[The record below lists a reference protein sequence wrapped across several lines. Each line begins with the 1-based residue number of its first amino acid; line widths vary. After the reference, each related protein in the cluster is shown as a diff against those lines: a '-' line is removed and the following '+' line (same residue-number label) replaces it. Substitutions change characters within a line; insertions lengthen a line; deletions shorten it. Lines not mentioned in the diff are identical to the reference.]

1 MKMYRQKK
9 QRHLL
14 LWIFLF
20 LSLGLSAQ
28 NVKFTANAP
37 NAVAK
42 GDQFRLV
49 YTLRGGSGENFN
61 APSSIK
67 GFDVLYGPARSS
79 SSSTQVINGNVTT
92 DSSESYIYTLSAIS
106 EGTFT
111 IPAATVVVDGKNYTS
126 NSLQVKVLPADKNAQ
141 SQQSAGGG
149 GGQAS
154 AATSTAQNINS
165 TDAFIRAIVS
175 KSKVRE
181 QESFVVTFRFYT
193 TLEVRDIG
201 KIEFPE
207 FEGFMVEEQPLP
219 STRQMTFEHYN
230 GRNYYAVDLRRTLL
244 FPQRSGQITIPSGK
258 IEMVFNVRSGKT
270 VQTFFGPQY
279 VMTDVKRTM
288 TTKPLTIDV
297 SPLPEG
303 KPANFSNGVGR
314 FTMTPSISATDIKA
328 NDAVTIKL
336 VISGTGNM
344 KLIKT
349 PELELPKDFESYD
362 PKITNDLKYTD
373 NGLTGTKTIEYLF
386 IPRYQGTFKIPPLEL
401 SYFDISSQSY
411 KTLSTPEYTLNVA
424 KDPNAGT
431 NSATSFTQTDVQVEQ
446 DIRHI
451 KIGTP
456 DLVSSDSFL
465 FGSLSYWLWYIVP
478 FSLFIVFF
486 ILYRKQIKENAD
498 IVRLKTKRANKMAVK
513 RLKLAGTYLKTHKKE
528 QFYEETLRAV
538 WGYLSDKLIIPVG
551 ELSRD
556 SIEQELLKFGASVE
570 LVAKFIHI
578 LDTCEFA
585 RYAPVESDTAMD
597 DLYKDTIDAIGEMEN
612 SRIKK

>member
-1 MKMYRQKK
+1 M

-14 LWIFLF
+14 LWILLF
-20 LSLGLSAQ
+20 LGLGLNAQ
-28 NVKFTANAP
+28 VKFTASAP
-37 NAVAK
+37 SAVAK

-49 YTLRGGSGENFN
+49 YTLRGGDGENIN
-61 APSSIK
+61 VPSSIK
-67 GFDVLYGPARSS
+67 GFDILYGPAMSS
-79 SSSTQVINGNVTT
+79 SSSTQIINGNVTT
-92 DSSESYIYTLSAIS
+92 DSSESYIYTLTANA

-111 IPAATVVVDGKNYTS
+111 IPAATITVKGKSYTS
-126 NSLQVKVLPADKNAQ
+126 NSVQVKVLPPDKNAQ
-141 SQQSAGGG
+141 TQQSGGGG
-149 GGQAS
+149 GGQTS

-165 TDAFIRAIVS
+165 SDAFIRAIVS
-175 KSKVRE
+175 KSKVSE

-207 FEGFMVEEQPLP
+207 FDGFMVEEQPLP
-219 STRQMTFEHYN
+219 PTRQMTFEHYN

-244 FPQRSGQITIPSGK
+244 FPQRSGKITIPSGK

-279 VMTDVKRTM
+279 VMTDVKKTM
-288 TTKPLTIDV
+288 TTSPLTIDV

-303 KPANFSNGVGR
+303 KPADFSNGVGT
-314 FTMTPSISATDIKA
+314 FSMNASISATDIKA
-328 NDAVTIKL
+328 NDPVTIKL

-349 PELELPKDFESYD
+349 PEIVLPKDFESYD
-362 PKITNDLKYTD
+362 PKITNDLNYTD

-386 IPRYQGTFKIPPLEL
+386 IPRYQGTFKIPPLVF
-401 SYFDISSQSY
+401 SYFDIKSRSY
-411 KTLSTPEYTLNVA
+411 KTISTPEYTLNVA
-424 KDPNAGT
+424 KDPHAGS

-451 KIGTP
+451 KTGNP
-456 DLVSSDSFL
+456 SLVTINSFL
-465 FGSLSYWLWYIVP
+465 FGSLGYWFWYIIP
-478 FSLFIVFF
+478 FVLFVVFL

-498 IVRLKTKRANKMAVK
+498 IARMKTKRANKVAVK
-513 RLKLAGTYLKTHKKE
+513 RLKLAGKYLQAHKKE
-528 QFYEETLRAV
+528 QFYEEVLRAA
-538 WGYLSDKLIIPVG
+538 WGYLSDKLVIPIAD
-551 ELSRD
+551 LSRD
-556 SIEQELLKFGASVE
+556 NIEQELIKFGASQE
-570 LVAKFIHI
+570 LITKFISI

-597 DLYKDTIDAIGEMEN
+597 DLYKDAVDAIGEMEN

>member
-1 MKMYRQKK
+1 MYRQKM

-14 LWIFLF
+14 LWILLF
-20 LSLGLSAQ
+20 LGLGLNAQ
-28 NVKFTANAP
+28 VKFTASAP
-37 NAVAK
+37 SAVAK

-49 YTLRGGSGENFN
+49 YTLRGGDGENIN
-61 APSSIK
+61 VPSSIK
-67 GFDVLYGPARSS
+67 GFDILYGPAMSS
-79 SSSTQVINGNVTT
+79 SSSTQIINGNVTT
-92 DSSESYIYTLSAIS
+92 DSSESYIYTLTANA

-111 IPAATVVVDGKNYTS
+111 IPAATITVKGKSYTS
-126 NSLQVKVLPADKNAQ
+126 NSVQVKVLPPDKNAQ
-141 SQQSAGGG
+141 AQQSGGGG
-149 GGQAS
+149 GGQTS

-165 TDAFIRAIVS
+165 SDAFIRAIVS
-175 KSKVRE
+175 KSKVSE

-207 FEGFMVEEQPLP
+207 FDGFMVEEQPLP
-219 STRQMTFEHYN
+219 PTRQMTFEHYN

-244 FPQRSGQITIPSGK
+244 FPQRSGKITIPSGK

-279 VMTDVKRTM
+279 VMTDVKKTM
-288 TTKPLTIDV
+288 TTSPLTIDV

-303 KPANFSNGVGR
+303 KPADFSNGVGT
-314 FTMTPSISATDIKA
+314 FSMNASISATDIKA
-328 NDAVTIKL
+328 NDPVTIKL

-349 PELELPKDFESYD
+349 PEIVLPKDFESYD
-362 PKITNDLKYTD
+362 PKITNDLNYTD

-386 IPRYQGTFKIPPLEL
+386 IPRYQGTFKIPPLVF
-401 SYFDISSQSY
+401 SYFDIKSRSY
-411 KTLSTPEYTLNVA
+411 KTISTPEYTLNVA
-424 KDPNAGT
+424 KDPHAGS

-451 KIGTP
+451 KTGNP
-456 DLVSSDSFL
+456 SLVTINSFL
-465 FGSLSYWLWYIVP
+465 FGSLGYWFWYIIP
-478 FSLFIVFF
+478 FVLFVVFL

-498 IVRLKTKRANKMAVK
+498 IARMKTKRANKVAVK
-513 RLKLAGTYLKTHKKE
+513 RLKLAGKYLQAHKKE
-528 QFYEETLRAV
+528 QFYEEVLRAA
-538 WGYLSDKLIIPVG
+538 WGYLSDKLVIPIAD
-551 ELSRD
+551 LSRD
-556 SIEQELLKFGASVE
+556 NIEQELIKFGASQE
-570 LVAKFIHI
+570 LITKFISI

-597 DLYKDTIDAIGEMEN
+597 DLYKDAVDAIGEMEN

>member
-1 MKMYRQKK
+1 MYRQKM

-14 LWIFLF
+14 LWILLF
-20 LSLGLSAQ
+20 LGLGLNAQ
-28 NVKFTANAP
+28 VKFTASAP
-37 NAVAK
+37 SAVAK

-49 YTLRGGSGENFN
+49 YTLRGGDGENIN
-61 APSSIK
+61 VPSSIK
-67 GFDVLYGPARSS
+67 GFDILYGPAMSS
-79 SSSTQVINGNVTT
+79 SSSTQIINGNVTT
-92 DSSESYIYTLSAIS
+92 DSSESYIYTLTANA

-111 IPAATVVVDGKNYTS
+111 IPAATITVKGKSYTS
-126 NSLQVKVLPADKNAQ
+126 NSVQVKVLPPDKNAQ
-141 SQQSAGGG
+141 TQQSGGGG
-149 GGQAS
+149 GGQTS

-165 TDAFIRAIVS
+165 SDAFIRAIVS
-175 KSKVRE
+175 KSKVSE

-207 FEGFMVEEQPLP
+207 FDGFMVEEQPLP
-219 STRQMTFEHYN
+219 PTRQMTFEHYN

-244 FPQRSGQITIPSGK
+244 FPQRSGKITIPSGK

-279 VMTDVKRTM
+279 VMTDVKKTM
-288 TTKPLTIDV
+288 TTSPLTIDV

-303 KPANFSNGVGR
+303 KPADFSNGVGT
-314 FTMTPSISATDIKA
+314 FSMNASISATDIKA
-328 NDAVTIKL
+328 NDPVTIKL

-349 PELELPKDFESYD
+349 PEIVLPKDFESYD
-362 PKITNDLKYTD
+362 PKITNDLNYTD

-386 IPRYQGTFKIPPLEL
+386 IPRYQGTFKIPPLVF
-401 SYFDISSQSY
+401 SYFDIKSRSY
-411 KTLSTPEYTLNVA
+411 KTISTPEYTLNVA
-424 KDPNAGT
+424 KDPHAGS

-451 KIGTP
+451 KTGNP
-456 DLVSSDSFL
+456 SLVTINSFL
-465 FGSLSYWLWYIVP
+465 FGSLGYWFWYIIP
-478 FSLFIVFF
+478 FVLFVVFL

-498 IVRLKTKRANKMAVK
+498 IARMKTKRANKVAVK
-513 RLKLAGTYLKTHKKE
+513 RLKLAGKYLQAHKKE
-528 QFYEETLRAV
+528 QFYEEVLRAA
-538 WGYLSDKLIIPVG
+538 WGYLSDKLVIPIAD
-551 ELSRD
+551 LSRD
-556 SIEQELLKFGASVE
+556 NIEQELIKFGASQE
-570 LVAKFIHI
+570 LITKFISI

-597 DLYKDTIDAIGEMEN
+597 DLYKDAVDAIGEMEN

>member
-1 MKMYRQKK
+1 MYRQKM

-14 LWIFLF
+14 LWILLF
-20 LSLGLSAQ
+20 LGLGLNAQ
-28 NVKFTANAP
+28 VKFTASAP
-37 NAVAK
+37 SAVAK

-49 YTLRGGSGENFN
+49 YTLRGGDGENIN
-61 APSSIK
+61 VPSSIK
-67 GFDVLYGPARSS
+67 GFDILYGPAMSS
-79 SSSTQVINGNVTT
+79 SSSTQIINGNVTT
-92 DSSESYIYTLSAIS
+92 DSSESYIYTLTANA

-111 IPAATVVVDGKNYTS
+111 IPAATITVKGKSYTS
-126 NSLQVKVLPADKNAQ
+126 NSVQVKVLPPDKNAQ
-141 SQQSAGGG
+141 AQQSAGGG
-149 GGQAS
+149 GGQTS

-165 TDAFIRAIVS
+165 SDAFIRAIVS
-175 KSKVRE
+175 KSKVSE

-207 FEGFMVEEQPLP
+207 FDGFMVEEQPLP
-219 STRQMTFEHYN
+219 PTRQMTFEHYN

-244 FPQRSGQITIPSGK
+244 FPQRSGKITIPSGK

-279 VMTDVKRTM
+279 VMTDVKKTM
-288 TTKPLTIDV
+288 TTSPLTIDV

-303 KPANFSNGVGR
+303 KPADFSNGVGT
-314 FTMTPSISATDIKA
+314 FSMNASISATDIKA
-328 NDAVTIKL
+328 NDPVTIKL

-349 PELELPKDFESYD
+349 PEIVLPKDFESYD
-362 PKITNDLKYTD
+362 PKITNDLNYTD

-386 IPRYQGTFKIPPLEL
+386 IPRYQGTFKIPPLVF
-401 SYFDISSQSY
+401 SYFDIKSRSY
-411 KTLSTPEYTLNVA
+411 KTISTPEYTLNVA
-424 KDPNAGT
+424 KDPHAGS

-451 KIGTP
+451 KTGNP
-456 DLVSSDSFL
+456 SLVTINSFL
-465 FGSLSYWLWYIVP
+465 FGSLGYWFWYIIP
-478 FSLFIVFF
+478 FVLFVVFL

-498 IVRLKTKRANKMAVK
+498 IARMKTKRANKVAVK
-513 RLKLAGTYLKTHKKE
+513 RLKLAGKYLQAHKKE
-528 QFYEETLRAV
+528 QFYEEVLRAA
-538 WGYLSDKLIIPVG
+538 WGYLSDKLVIPIAD
-551 ELSRD
+551 LSRD
-556 SIEQELLKFGASVE
+556 NIEQELIKFGASQE
-570 LVAKFIHI
+570 LITKFISI

-597 DLYKDTIDAIGEMEN
+597 DLYKDAVDAIGEMEN

>member
-1 MKMYRQKK
+1 MYRQKM

-14 LWIFLF
+14 LWILLF
-20 LSLGLSAQ
+20 LGLGLNAQ
-28 NVKFTANAP
+28 VKFTASAP
-37 NAVAK
+37 SAVAK

-49 YTLRGGSGENFN
+49 YTLRGGDGENIN
-61 APSSIK
+61 VPSSIK
-67 GFDVLYGPARSS
+67 GFDILYGPAMSS
-79 SSSTQVINGNVTT
+79 SSSTQIINGNVTT
-92 DSSESYIYTLSAIS
+92 DSSESYIYTLTANA

-111 IPAATVVVDGKNYTS
+111 IPAATITVKGKSYTS
-126 NSLQVKVLPADKNAQ
+126 NSVQVKVLPPDKNAQ
-141 SQQSAGGG
+141 AQQSGGGG
-149 GGQAS
+149 GGQTS

-165 TDAFIRAIVS
+165 SDAFIRAIVS
-175 KSKVRE
+175 KSKVSE

-207 FEGFMVEEQPLP
+207 FDGFMVEEQPLP
-219 STRQMTFEHYN
+219 PTRQMTFEHYN

-244 FPQRSGQITIPSGK
+244 FPQRSGKITIPSGK

-270 VQTFFGPQY
+270 VETFFGPQY
-279 VMTDVKRTM
+279 VMTDVKKTM
-288 TTKPLTIDV
+288 TTSPLTIDV

-303 KPANFSNGVGR
+303 KPADFSNGVGT
-314 FTMTPSISATDIKA
+314 FSMNASISATDIKA
-328 NDAVTIKL
+328 NDPVTIKL

-349 PELELPKDFESYD
+349 PEIVLPKDFESYD
-362 PKITNDLKYTD
+362 PKITNDLNYTD

-386 IPRYQGTFKIPPLEL
+386 IPRYQGTFKIPPLVF
-401 SYFDISSQSY
+401 SYFDIKSRSY
-411 KTLSTPEYTLNVA
+411 KTISTPEYTLNVA
-424 KDPNAGT
+424 KDPHAGS

-451 KIGTP
+451 KTGNP
-456 DLVSSDSFL
+456 SLVTINSFL
-465 FGSLSYWLWYIVP
+465 FGSLGYWFWYIIP
-478 FSLFIVFF
+478 FVLFVVFL

-498 IVRLKTKRANKMAVK
+498 IARMKTKRANKVAVK
-513 RLKLAGTYLKTHKKE
+513 RLKLAGKYLQAHKKE
-528 QFYEETLRAV
+528 QFYEEVLRAA
-538 WGYLSDKLIIPVG
+538 WGYLSDKLVIPIAD
-551 ELSRD
+551 LSRD
-556 SIEQELLKFGASVE
+556 NIEQELIKFGASQE
-570 LVAKFIHI
+570 LITKFISI

-597 DLYKDTIDAIGEMEN
+597 DLYKDAVDAIGEMEN

>member
-1 MKMYRQKK
+1 MYRQKM

-14 LWIFLF
+14 LWILLF
-20 LSLGLSAQ
+20 LGLGLNAQ
-28 NVKFTANAP
+28 VKFTASAP
-37 NAVAK
+37 SAVAK

-49 YTLRGGSGENFN
+49 YTLRGGDGENIN
-61 APSSIK
+61 VPSSIK
-67 GFDVLYGPARSS
+67 GFDILYGPAMSS
-79 SSSTQVINGNVTT
+79 SSSTQIINGNVTT
-92 DSSESYIYTLSAIS
+92 DSSESYIYTLTANA

-111 IPAATVVVDGKNYTS
+111 IPAATITVKGKSYTS
-126 NSLQVKVLPADKNAQ
+126 NSVQVKVLPPDKNAQ
-141 SQQSAGGG
+141 AQQSGGGG
-149 GGQAS
+149 GGQTS

-165 TDAFIRAIVS
+165 SDAFIRAIVS
-175 KSKVRE
+175 KSKVSE

-207 FEGFMVEEQPLP
+207 FDGFMVEEQPLP
-219 STRQMTFEHYN
+219 PTRQMTFEHYN

-244 FPQRSGQITIPSGK
+244 FPQRSGKITIPSGK

-279 VMTDVKRTM
+279 VMTDVKKTM
-288 TTKPLTIDV
+288 TTSPLTIDV

-303 KPANFSNGVGR
+303 KPADFSNGVGT
-314 FTMTPSISATDIKA
+314 FSMNASISATDIKA
-328 NDAVTIKL
+328 NDPVTIKL

-349 PELELPKDFESYD
+349 PEIVLPKDFESYD
-362 PKITNDLKYTD
+362 PKITNDLNYTD

-386 IPRYQGTFKIPPLEL
+386 IPRYQGTFKIPPLVF
-401 SYFDISSQSY
+401 SYFDIKSRSY
-411 KTLSTPEYTLNVA
+411 KTISTPEYTLNVA
-424 KDPNAGT
+424 KDPHAGS

-451 KIGTP
+451 KTGNP
-456 DLVSSDSFL
+456 SLVTINSFL
-465 FGSLSYWLWYIVP
+465 FGSLGYWFWYIIP
-478 FSLFIVFF
+478 FVLFVVFL

-498 IVRLKTKRANKMAVK
+498 IARMKTKRANKVAVK
-513 RLKLAGTYLKTHKKE
+513 RLKLAGKYLQAHKKE
-528 QFYEETLRAV
+528 QFYEEVLRAA
-538 WGYLSDKLIIPVG
+538 WGYLSDKLVIPIAD
-551 ELSRD
+551 LSRD
-556 SIEQELLKFGASVE
+556 NIEQELIKFGASQE
-570 LVAKFIHI
+570 LITKFIWI

-597 DLYKDTIDAIGEMEN
+597 DLYKDAVDAIGEMEN

>member
-1 MKMYRQKK
+1 MYRQKM

-14 LWIFLF
+14 LWILLF
-20 LSLGLSAQ
+20 LGLGLNAQ
-28 NVKFTANAP
+28 VKFTASAP
-37 NAVAK
+37 SAVAK

-49 YTLRGGSGENFN
+49 YTLRGGDGENIN
-61 APSSIK
+61 VPSSIK
-67 GFDVLYGPARSS
+67 GFDILYGPAMSS
-79 SSSTQVINGNVTT
+79 SSSTQIINGNVTT
-92 DSSESYIYTLSAIS
+92 DSSESYIYTLTANS

-111 IPAATVVVDGKNYTS
+111 IPAATITVKGKSYTS
-126 NSLQVKVLPADKNAQ
+126 NSVQVKVLPPDKNAQ
-141 SQQSAGGG
+141 AQQSGGGG
-149 GGQAS
+149 GGQTS

-165 TDAFIRAIVS
+165 SDAFIRAIVS
-175 KSKVRE
+175 KSKVSE

-207 FEGFMVEEQPLP
+207 FDGFMVEEQPLP
-219 STRQMTFEHYN
+219 PTRQMTFEHYN

-244 FPQRSGQITIPSGK
+244 FPQRSGKITIPSGK

-279 VMTDVKRTM
+279 VMTDVKKTM
-288 TTKPLTIDV
+288 TTSPLTIDV

-303 KPANFSNGVGR
+303 KPADFSNGVGT
-314 FTMTPSISATDIKA
+314 FSMNASISATDIKA
-328 NDAVTIKL
+328 NDPVTIKL

-349 PELELPKDFESYD
+349 PEIVLPKDFESYD
-362 PKITNDLKYTD
+362 PKITNDLNYTD

-386 IPRYQGTFKIPPLEL
+386 IPRYQGTFKIPPLVF
-401 SYFDISSQSY
+401 SYFDIKSRSY
-411 KTLSTPEYTLNVA
+411 KTISTPEYTLNVA
-424 KDPNAGT
+424 KDPHAGS

-451 KIGTP
+451 KTGNP
-456 DLVSSDSFL
+456 SLVTINSFL
-465 FGSLSYWLWYIVP
+465 FGSLGYWFWYIIP
-478 FSLFIVFF
+478 FVLFVVFL

-498 IVRLKTKRANKMAVK
+498 IARMKTKRANKVAVK
-513 RLKLAGTYLKTHKKE
+513 RLKLAGKYLQAHKKE
-528 QFYEETLRAV
+528 QFYEEVLRAA
-538 WGYLSDKLIIPVG
+538 WGYLSDKLVIPIAD
-551 ELSRD
+551 LSRD
-556 SIEQELLKFGASVE
+556 NIEQELIKFGASQE
-570 LVAKFIHI
+570 LITKFISI

-597 DLYKDTIDAIGEMEN
+597 DLYKDAVDAIGEMEN

>member
-1 MKMYRQKK
+1 M

-14 LWIFLF
+14 LWILLF
-20 LSLGLSAQ
+20 LGLGLNAQ
-28 NVKFTANAP
+28 VKFTASAP
-37 NAVAK
+37 SAVAK

-49 YTLRGGSGENFN
+49 YTLRGGDGENIN
-61 APSSIK
+61 VPSSIK
-67 GFDVLYGPARSS
+67 GFDILYGPAMSS
-79 SSSTQVINGNVTT
+79 SSSTQIINGNVTT
-92 DSSESYIYTLSAIS
+92 DSSESYIYTLTANA

-111 IPAATVVVDGKNYTS
+111 IPAATITVKGKSYTS
-126 NSLQVKVLPADKNAQ
+126 NSVQVKVLPPDKNAQ
-141 SQQSAGGG
+141 AQQSAGGG
-149 GGQAS
+149 GGQTS

-165 TDAFIRAIVS
+165 SDAFIRAIVS
-175 KSKVRE
+175 KSKVSE

-207 FEGFMVEEQPLP
+207 FDGFMVEEQPLP
-219 STRQMTFEHYN
+219 PTRQMTFEHYN

-244 FPQRSGQITIPSGK
+244 FPQRSGKITIPSGK

-279 VMTDVKRTM
+279 VMTDVKKTM
-288 TTKPLTIDV
+288 TTSPLTIDV

-303 KPANFSNGVGR
+303 KPADFSNGVGT
-314 FTMTPSISATDIKA
+314 FSMNASISATDIKA
-328 NDAVTIKL
+328 NDPVTIKL

-349 PELELPKDFESYD
+349 PEIVLPKDFESYD
-362 PKITNDLKYTD
+362 PKITNDLNYTD

-386 IPRYQGTFKIPPLEL
+386 IPRYQGTFKIPPLVF
-401 SYFDISSQSY
+401 SYFDIKSRSY
-411 KTLSTPEYTLNVA
+411 KTISTPEYTLNVA
-424 KDPNAGT
+424 KDPHAGS

-451 KIGTP
+451 KTGNP
-456 DLVSSDSFL
+456 SLVTINSFL
-465 FGSLSYWLWYIVP
+465 FGSLGYWFWYIIP
-478 FSLFIVFF
+478 FVLFVVFL

-498 IVRLKTKRANKMAVK
+498 IARMKTKRANKVAVK
-513 RLKLAGTYLKTHKKE
+513 RLKLAGKYLQAHKKE
-528 QFYEETLRAV
+528 QFYEEVLRAA
-538 WGYLSDKLIIPVG
+538 WGYLSDKLVIPIAD
-551 ELSRD
+551 LSRD
-556 SIEQELLKFGASVE
+556 NIEQELIKFGASQE
-570 LVAKFIHI
+570 LITKFISI

-597 DLYKDTIDAIGEMEN
+597 DLYKDAVDAIGEMEN